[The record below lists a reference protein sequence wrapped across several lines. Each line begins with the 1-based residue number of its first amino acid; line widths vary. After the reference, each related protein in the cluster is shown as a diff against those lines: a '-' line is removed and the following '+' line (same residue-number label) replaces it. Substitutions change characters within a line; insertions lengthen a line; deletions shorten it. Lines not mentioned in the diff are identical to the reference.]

1 MEVDRSVR
9 LALALS
15 EALRKRK
22 WTVYKLSKETGVP
35 MKTALKILA
44 GHSPQPSFWSIV
56 TMAQALGLP
65 LAKLAGTTPATRQP
79 RQPQRT

>member
-1 MEVDRSVR
+1 
-9 LALALS
+9 
-15 EALRKRK
+15 
-22 WTVYKLSKETGVP
+22 